1 MPDRLNLPGGLSG
14 RTLVIATG
22 HDLSL
27 ALLHDGDLVAA
38 CHLPMVKGHAE
49 ALVPEIAR
57 LLAPAGGQ
65 PEPCANV
72 VVEIGPG
79 SFTGLRV
86 GLAAARALALAWG
99 AQLSGVRSTLLVSAD
114 ARSAGHRGSLLVA
127 LAAPRGQVWL
137 EGFDPSGFT
146 TEPPRA
152 VSPVDAALLRS
163 RFETVAGTAVDLL
176 APGDAALPPR
186 AAAVAGLAMGD
197 LGEAEILYVRAPDA
211 REGLAA
217 TA

>member
-1 MPDRLNLPGGLSG
+1 MPDPVTLSGGLSG

-22 HDLSL
+22 HDLSV
-27 ALLHDGDLVAA
+27 ALLDDGDLVAA

-49 ALVPEIAR
+49 ALVPAISQ
-57 LLAPAGGQ
+57 LLAPAGGR
-65 PEPCANV
+65 PEPCAHV

-99 AQLSGVRSTLLVSAD
+99 ARLSGVRSTLLVAAD

-137 EGFDPSGFT
+137 EGFDPSGSS
-146 TEPPRA
+146 TEPPQS
-152 VSPVDAALLRS
+152 VSPVDAAVLGG
-163 RFETVAGTAVDLL
+163 RFDMVAGTAVDLL
-176 APGDAALPPR
+176 TPGAVALPPR
-186 AAAVAGLAMGD
+186 AAAVAGLAKGD